1 MPWSRGDSPRRA
13 GAVPIFFHAAAGLT
27 IRRCAERRRLS
38 SWASCWRR
46 HAPALPLRP
55 GAARWGRP
63 PRSASPGWTSR
74 RPSTSIRCSGSAAGR
89 RPAALRREQESSRH
103 PERRPLAD
111 RPHPLARGRLRV
123 RPVRRWRGEPRR
135 KDTAQAAQAL
145 ESVRGGA
152 GARAGRARGQAALHP
167 LRRDATARLR
177 ILGPCASSCS
187 VGRRSRAGIWSS
199 SGWRAGTTSCSSTA
213 AAPAPICTRGSS
225 ASSGARRQPRR
236 PARADV

>member
-1 MPWSRGDSPRRA
+1 M
-13 GAVPIFFHAAAGLT
+13 
-27 IRRCAERRRLS
+27 RRLCRS
-38 SWASCWRR
+38 VPER
-46 HAPALPLRP
+46 PA
-55 GAARWGRP
+55 GAARLAAPAPAGPRGVLPRASAVVARP
-63 PRSASPGWTSR
+63 QV
-74 RPSTSIRCSGSAAGR
+74 R

-135 KDTAQAAQAL
+135 KPHRA
-145 ESVRGGA
+145 GGPGARERPRRHRARRSAA